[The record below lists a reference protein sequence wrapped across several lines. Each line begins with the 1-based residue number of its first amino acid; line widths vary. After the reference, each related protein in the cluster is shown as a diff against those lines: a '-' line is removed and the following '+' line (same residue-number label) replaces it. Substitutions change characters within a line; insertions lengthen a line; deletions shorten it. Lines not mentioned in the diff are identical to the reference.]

1 MTATDGFDLFLM
13 LVCATLVFLVI
24 FLISK
29 RNSKGILSNRFLLF
43 GAIAAL
49 AFVSFAAKDSIAG
62 YYRQIFRPSPY
73 DFSEFKSIVFKYGEG
88 DSLVNQYNS
97 ETGEYQYLDRSNQ
110 LVKTQMYLTRND
122 LLYLHRKAA
131 ELGFWDF
138 PSKELNTDTTNTN
151 GVRPFEYLVEFNYRH
166 STKTVL
172 FDANYDG
179 PQQLVDANRLLI
191 KEIESAINEADDR
204 QKK

>member
-1 MTATDGFDLFLM
+1 MTSPDGLGLFLI
-13 LVCATLVFLVI
+13 LLCATLVFAVI

-29 RNSKGILSNRFLLF
+29 RKSKGILGRRFLLV
-43 GAIAAL
+43 GAIVAL
-49 AFVSFAAKDSIAG
+49 VIVFLAAKNTIFS
-62 YYRQIFRPSPY
+62 YYDQIFAPSPY

-97 ETGEYQYLDRSNQ
+97 ATGEYQYLNRQNQ
-110 LVKTQMYLTRND
+110 LVKTRLYLTRND

-131 ELGFWDF
+131 ELGFWEF
-138 PSKELNTDTTNTN
+138 PAKELNTDTTSND
-151 GVRPFEYLVEFNYRH
+151 GAKPFKYFIELNYRQK
-166 STKTVL
+166 TKTVL

-179 PQQLVDANRLLI
+179 PQKLADANRLLI
-191 KEIESAINEADDR
+191 REIETVISGADDR

>member
-1 MTATDGFDLFLM
+1 MTTTDGFDLFWVL
-13 LVCATLVFLVI
+13 LCATLVFAVI
-24 FLISK
+24 FLVSK
-29 RNSKGILSNRFLLF
+29 RKSKGILGRRFLLF

-49 AFVSFAAKDSIAG
+49 AVVSFAAKDSIVV

-88 DSLVNQYNS
+88 DSLGNQYNS
-97 ETGEYQYLDRSNQ
+97 ETGEYQYLNRSNQ

-138 PSKELNTDTTNTN
+138 PAKELNTDTTNTN
-151 GVRPFEYLVEFNYRH
+151 GVKHFRYFIELNYGQK
-166 STKTVL
+166 TKTVL

-179 PQQLVDANRLLI
+179 PQQLVEANRLLI
-191 KEIESAINEADDR
+191 KEIESVINEADDR